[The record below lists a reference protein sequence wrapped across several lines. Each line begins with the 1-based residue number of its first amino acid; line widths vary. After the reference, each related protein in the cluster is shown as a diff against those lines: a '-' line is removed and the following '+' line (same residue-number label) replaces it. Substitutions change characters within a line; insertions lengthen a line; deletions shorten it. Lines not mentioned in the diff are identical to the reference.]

1 MLFKAIMAGL
11 TFFSMVF
18 FPGITLGADKISWK
32 LGGVH
37 SVGSPETIGL
47 KKFAELTEKKTGGRL
62 KIQIF
67 PAGQLGAEV
76 PQMENLMSGVQ
87 EMFANA
93 GEWVTTLSKEWTGVS
108 MPFLFANLDHAIK
121 FQKSQEYERLKMI
134 LLNSKGVRI
143 LGDNWYR
150 LPRALLAKK
159 SIRSPKDLEGVKLRM
174 STVKANVETYKAMG
188 AKVIITPWAEA
199 FLALKTGV
207 VDAVDSPLGS
217 IYAQKFY
224 QAAPYISLINHQQ
237 LPFFLLVN
245 NKKYQALPGDQQKGL
260 AEAAREAGDFYTHL
274 VQDEYRA
281 DKEKMIKEGA
291 TFIEVNQEDFA
302 AVAYKVAERL
312 EEEGLWSKGLFAKVR
327 KMR

>member
-1 MLFKAIMAGL
+1 MFNKSMMAMLMI
-11 TFFSMVF
+11 FSILLISGV
-18 FPGITLGADKISWK
+18 TLGAEKTTWK

-76 PQMENLMSGVQ
+76 PQMENLMLGVQ

-134 LLNSKGVRI
+134 LLDSKGVRI

-159 SIRSPKDLEGVKLRM
+159 PIHSPKDLEGVKLRM

-245 NKKYQALPGDQQKGL
+245 NKIYQSLTGDQQRDL
-260 AEAAREAGDFYTHL
+260 VEAAREAGDFYTNL
-274 VQDEYRA
+274 VKEEFKG
-281 DKEKMIKEGA
+281 DKDKMIKEGA

-302 AVAYKVAERL
+302 AIAYKVAERL
-312 EEEGLWSKGLFAKVR
+312 EEEGMWSKGLFARVR